1 MLTLLGIMI
10 SFRYVQTARGHS
22 KCSLNNGGI
31 YLPSNS
37 ASSRA
42 EVRLVFNSMRDEHF
56 TNVTLE
62 NDAVRMFVKPSFEA
76 FLQFGDA
83 GDEAALFQL
92 QQVSIGQDAFVL
104 NGRSADASIVFSF
117 KKYVGADQLQPSA
130 DVPPGLTNVILS
142 VPIVK
147 YVFPNPPLPVESFG
161 KFSKAVR
168 ERAIAVGEESL
179 DSEKEHSVQEDR
191 RLAGATAALDIA
203 ALFSVAFAAAV
214 QNRNAIGYLGE
225 DECRA
230 TYVFAVDTP
239 ILSTFIPTSPRPEK
253 RGQPQLLETG
263 STLEYRISTD
273 PFPSAGHF
281 SAAELAD
288 RELKFGLL
296 FGLSGFI
303 LFAFSICA
311 VGKKNKV
318 TLKTLWSNFRKG
330 LQTESHKH
338 LKKVE
343 TVLPVS
349 LDTAAPEDDEGLDG
363 HNEDTRDTQPT
374 EEQEG
379 DHDTKEAEDA
389 VHEEGS
395 DEETAES
402 NLRKGLLQEV
412 YAEEELSLL
421 QRQVANMDEHEASCC
436 SKVPKAITFFIF
448 LSYSS
453 ICVAF
458 PLYSMDKVSC
468 YEGVDWEIHLPF
480 FFLFIVC
487 KAWEI
492 YLFSSMDIVVGEVD
506 LFWPPTSSFVFKFGS
521 SFFGFFDAYTD
532 TLSIIVTRAC
542 HSDLWVYMGVL
553 FALGVVFAQW
563 FVVGLAA
570 FYFDSSGKCFFKVLH
585 MDVLAT
591 SIDFNPKDPYA
602 PLVWKLINW
611 TRFIFEDIPQTIL
624 QSLFVLTVR
633 RNAVMLGSIIISL
646 GSSGYAAYN
655 AANSK
660 IRRALD
666 TMKQLQAFG
675 HLQKAYDEYTEAN
688 NPSDTALLK
697 LCLQDCKDVFMDD
710 HELVRKVEQIIEANT
725 GRTFTFESIPADS
738 TDGNGFFYWLGT
750 ACGTSESWSN
760 PADGGYVEVEVSS
773 KGGTKYLPSA
783 LVSHVKDSFYTKNTA
798 NQWILVDCKVRFSP
812 NHYVIRNCFTAATTS
827 CLRNWRFEGSNDK
840 EEWTVLKKHSDD
852 RSIVHRST
860 WLGAGWKIKK
870 GDAAG
875 YRYFRIFQDGKNG
888 DGKDHL
894 GIGGLELYGSVN
906 AEDQREHASEWIRLR
921 RGEQPREENQANI
934 EEEGS
939 VPETEFRWSGS
950 VPANKEPFDK
960 QGLFYWLGTAKCSQ
974 TYSNPHDRGIVTVT
988 SSTVGGGNLASI
1000 VSHVNSVFWSND
1012 ESDQWVA
1019 VDLGQHRKFRPT
1031 HYALRTVEKS
1041 ATSQTPRN
1049 WQFQGS
1055 NDGKLWT
1062 TLRTHVNDESL
1073 KEGAACCHF
1082 VWEIRA
1088 QSALGLGFQH
1098 FRMYQDGPN
1107 VADKGHLAHG
1117 GMELYGTL
1125 NPSSPLG
1132 TFYKPMT
1139 PAEPNAIKIFTP
1151 STELGPGGADFD
1163 TQGLFYWIGTAK
1175 GAAAWSNP
1183 ADRGDVQL
1191 SCSSSGNSSSYP
1203 LKSVLSHSKATWY
1216 SNDSADQWF
1225 TVDLLSVG
1233 KLVPRFYRIRTVETA
1248 AKTQTLRNWRLEGS
1262 QDGTTWSLLRKHID
1276 DCTLGGGE
1284 GSVSALYEL
1293 PWVKAPAFKCFRVY
1307 QTGKN
1312 HGDKQH
1318 LACGGLELYGA
1329 LLPALSNTQLNKEA
1343 TKSFPAPKKLPSK
1356 GQPFDKNGLFYWL
1369 GCSKGEGPWENPAG
1383 RQVEVK
1389 ASSTTKPPK
1398 ALVSHGVAT
1407 WYSSNTPGQWIQV
1420 DLGSG
1425 MLMKPSYYC
1434 LRTVEKDA
1442 LTTTLRNWDLSGS
1455 TNGSAWD
1462 TLREHRDDESLEF
1475 KSSGDIKGWD
1485 LKCSRGYRFFKLSQ
1499 TGKNG
1504 NNNDYMSCGGM
1515 ELYGDLD
1522 MRGE

>member
-92 QQVSIGQDAFVL
+92 QQVSIGHDAFFL
-104 NGRSADASIVFSF
+104 NARNADASIVFSF

-147 YVFPNPPLPVESFG
+147 YIFPNPPLPIELFG
-161 KFSKAVR
+161 EFSKTMQ
-168 ERAIAVGEESL
+168 ERAIAVGQESS
-179 DSEKEHSVQEDR
+179 DREKEHIVQEDR
-191 RLAGATAALDIA
+191 RLSGAIARLDIA
-203 ALFSVAFAAAV
+203 ALFGVDFAVAV
-214 QNRNAIGYLGE
+214 QNRNALGFLGE
-225 DECRA
+225 DDCRS
-230 TYVFAVDTP
+230 TFMFAVDTP
-239 ILSTFIPTSPRPEK
+239 ISSTFIPTLPQPEK
-253 RGQPQLLETG
+253 REQAQLLEPG

-273 PFPSAGHF
+273 PFPAAGHF
-281 SAAELAD
+281 TAAQLRE

-303 LFAFSICA
+303 LFAFSVFA
-311 VGKKNKV
+311 VAKKNKS
-318 TLKTLWSNFRKG
+318 TLKSLWEDFRKSIFSEG
-330 LQTESHKH
+330 YKK

-349 LDTAAPEDDEGLDG
+349 LDIPAPEEDEDGLDG
-363 HNEDTRDTQPT
+363 NNEGTNDTQPAA
-374 EEQEG
+374 EQER
-379 DHDTKEAEDA
+379 DHDKGDE

-395 DEETAES
+395 DDEVPATEV
-402 NLRKGLLQEV
+402 LRKNIDQEV
-412 YAEEELSLL
+412 FAEEDLVLL
-421 QRQVANMDEHEASCC
+421 QRRMTNLDAVEASCC
-436 SKVPKAITFFIF
+436 SKVPKAITFLLF
-448 LSYSS
+448 LSYAS
-453 ICVAF
+453 ICIVF
-458 PLYSMDKVSC
+458 PFYALDKASC
-468 YEGVDWEIHLPF
+468 YQGVDWEVHIPF
-480 FFLFIVC
+480 FFLFVIC
-487 KAWEI
+487 KIWEI
-492 YLFSSMDIVVGEVD
+492 YLFVSLDTVVGQID
-506 LFWPPTSSFVFKFGS
+506 LFWPPSSSFMFKFGS

-532 TLSIIVTRAC
+532 ALSIIVTRSC
-542 HSDLWVYMGVL
+542 HSYLWLYMGVL
-553 FALGVVFAQW
+553 FTFGVVLAQW
-563 FVVGLAA
+563 FVIGLVA
-570 FYFDSSGKCFFKVLH
+570 FWFDSSGKCFFKVMH

-591 SIDFNPKDPYA
+591 SIDFNPKDEYA
-602 PLVWKLINW
+602 PRVWAIINW
-611 TRFIFEDIPQTIL
+611 TRFLFEDIPQTIL

-633 RNAVMLGSIIISL
+633 RNAVMLGSIMISL

-697 LCLQDCKDVFMDD
+697 LYLQECKDADMVD
-710 HELVRKVEQIIEANT
+710 HELIGKVEQIIEANT
-725 GRTFTFESIPADS
+725 GNTFNFESIPEDS

-760 PADGGYVEVEVSS
+760 PVDGGYVEVEASS
-773 KGGTKYLPSA
+773 TGNKKYLHSA
-783 LVSHVKDSFYTKNTA
+783 VVSHTRDTFYTNNA
-798 NQWILVDCKVRFSP
+798 ADQWILVDCKVRFSP

-840 EEWTVLKKHSDD
+840 QEWTVLKKHSNDE
-852 RSIVHRST
+852 SIKYKAAWH
-860 WLGAGWKIKK
+860 GADWKITK

-875 YRYFRIFQDGKNG
+875 YRYFRIFQYGKNG
-888 DGKDHL
+888 EGKLYL

-1163 TQGLFYWIGTAK
+1163 TEGLFYWIGTAK
-1175 GAAAWSNP
+1175 GAANWSNP
-1183 ADRGDVQL
+1183 ADKGAVEL

-1203 LKSVLSHSKATWY
+1203 VKSVLSHSKATWY
-1216 SNDSADQWF
+1216 SNDDAEQWF
-1225 TVDLLSVG
+1225 AVDLLSVG
-1233 KLVPRFYRIRTVETA
+1233 NFVPRFYRIRTVETA

-1262 QDGTTWSLLRKHID
+1262 QDGKIWSVLRTHID
-1276 DCTLGGGE
+1276 DCTLSGGE

-1293 PWVKAPAFKCFRVY
+1293 PWVKAPPFKCFRIY

-1312 HGDKQH
+1312 HGGKQH

-1329 LLPALSNTQLNKEA
+1329 LMPATQSNTNSKNG
-1343 TKSFPAPKKLPSK
+1343 TKTFPVPTTLPSK

-1369 GCSKGEGPWENPAG
+1369 GCSQGAGRWENPAG
-1383 RQVEVK
+1383 RQVEVT
-1389 ASSTTKPPK
+1389 ASSTPKPPS

-1407 WYSSNTPGQWIQV
+1407 WYSADKPGQWIQV

-1455 TNGSAWD
+1455 TDGSNWD
-1462 TLREHRDDESLEF
+1462 VLRKHRNDESLEH
-1475 KSSGDIKGWD
+1475 KCSGHIKGWD
-1485 LKCSRGYRFFKLSQ
+1485 LKCSKGYRFFKLSQ

-1515 ELYGDLD
+1515 ELYGDLEI
-1522 MRGE
+1522 RGE